1 MATFQ
6 NIEILPNNVPS
17 DNKIKSNAGNPLLSF
32 NIGSQNAFLNGA
44 SLRIQGKLNVYKTG
58 TTRPVTTEN
67 IRINSRLG
75 VLGCFEQLNIES
87 MKYKTDLETINNY
100 NRMLSTYLTSVSN
113 LQDHM
118 GYMSQTIGT
127 CPNWYFSTESNLI
140 DNNNY
145 FCTVLPSGLL
155 SFGQIPL
162 SETNGV
168 GGLTINL
175 NLASSESFL
184 FGTGGTTT
192 DVADAYYELEDVRL
206 IAEIV
211 TPDPQTLQKLMSAK
225 QNSITFST
233 VYGDYATINSTNA
246 IINRS
251 LGVSNCLGVFINF
264 VKDSFLNTKT
274 ADSLSTY
281 PIINNVNPTNIREII
296 FLKDGVKYPN
306 DYSLETNFKTNSNVA
321 AADPQRVELFKNTI
335 MSNKHT
341 KNNTL
346 ISPIT
351 DNRTFQSRAGGINPV
366 DQGLDTGPTFALGVA
381 YNTLPGGDGVDFKT
395 SNFGLQLDV
404 DLDTNSANAIYIF
417 AHHKQTL
424 LMSGNQ
430 GVQVLK

>member
-44 SLRIQGKLNVYKTG
+44 TLRIQGKLNVYKTG
-58 TTRPVTTEN
+58 TTRPVSTEN

-87 MKYKTDLETINNY
+87 MKYKTDIETINNY
-100 NRMLSTYLTSVSN
+100 NRMLSSYLPSVSN
-113 LQDHM
+113 VQDHI
-118 GYMSQTIGT
+118 GSLSQTHGT
-127 CPNWYFSTESNLI
+127 APNWFFHTESNLT
-140 DNNNY
+140 DSNNY
-145 FCTVLPSGLL
+145 FCTSLPSGLL
-155 SFGQIPL
+155 SYGMIPL
-162 SETNGV
+162 SEVNGV

-175 NLASSESFL
+175 NLAASESFL
-184 FGTGGTTT
+184 FGTNGITT

-206 IAEIV
+206 IAEIT
-211 TPDPQTLQKLMSAK
+211 TPDPQTLQKLLSAK
-225 QNSITFST
+225 QNEISFNT

-251 LGVSNCLGVFINF
+251 LGVSNCLGVYINF
-264 VKDSFLNTKT
+264 VKDSFLNTKS
-274 ADSLSTY
+274 ADGLSTY
-281 PIINNVNPTNIREII
+281 PIMNGVKPSNIREII

-306 DYSLETNFKTNSNVA
+306 EYTLETNFKTNSNSA
-321 AADPQRVELFKNTI
+321 GADPQRVELFKNSI

-351 DNRTFQSRAGGINPV
+351 DNRTFQSRASAVNQI
-366 DQGLDTGPTFALGVA
+366 DQITNTGSTFGLGVA
-381 YNTLPGGDGVDFKT
+381 YNTLPGGDGVDFKS

-404 DLDTNSANAIYIF
+404 DLDTDSANAIYIF

-430 GVQVLK
+430 GIQVMK

>member
-1 MATFQ
+1 MATIQ

-17 DNKIKSNAGNPLLSF
+17 DGKIKSNAGNPLLSF

-44 SLRIQGKLNVYKTG
+44 TLRIQGKLNVYKTG

-75 VLGCFEQLNIES
+75 VLGAFEQLNIES

-100 NRMLSTYLTSVSN
+100 NRMLSSYLANVSN
-113 LQDHM
+113 VQDHISAL
-118 GYMSQTIGT
+118 SQTHGT
-127 CPNWYFSTESNLI
+127 CPNWKLNTESNLLE
-140 DNNNY
+140 NNNF
-145 FCTVLPSGLL
+145 FCTSLPSGLL
-155 SFGQIPL
+155 SFGMIPL

-175 NLASSESFL
+175 NLAASESFL

-192 DVADAYYELEDVRL
+192 DVADAYYELEDCRL
-206 IAEIV
+206 IAEIT
-211 TPDPQTLQKLMSAK
+211 TPDPETLQKLLSAK
-225 QNSITFST
+225 QNSITFNT

-264 VKDSFLNTKT
+264 VKDEFLNTKS

-281 PIINNVNPTNIREII
+281 PIINNVTPSNIREII

-321 AADPQRVELFKNTI
+321 AADPQRVELFKNSI
-335 MSNKHT
+335 MANKHT
-341 KNNTL
+341 KNNSL
-346 ISPIT
+346 ISPLT
-351 DNRTFQSRAGGINPV
+351 DNRIFKSRASGLNPV
-366 DQGLDTGPTFALGVA
+366 DKAPNTGPTFGLGVA
-381 YNTLPGGDGVDFKT
+381 YNTLPGGDGVDFKS

-430 GVQVLK
+430 GVQVMK